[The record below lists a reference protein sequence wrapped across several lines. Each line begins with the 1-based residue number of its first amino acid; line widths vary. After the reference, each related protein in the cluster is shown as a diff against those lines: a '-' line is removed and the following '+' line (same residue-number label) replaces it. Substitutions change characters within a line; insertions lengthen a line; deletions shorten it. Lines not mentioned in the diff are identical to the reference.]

1 MSRPL
6 AYGGGGTL
14 CVLLLLL
21 LLLLLRPLLRLR
33 PPLRLKLRLLPRL
46 LLLLRLRRPAELWP
60 VAVAARLVRPHLIVV
75 PELLLGHLVVHHLL
89 MHLVLHHLV
98 VLPLLLLLLV
108 VWGLEALVR
117 VVGAVAVEE
126 MEGVPT
132 RVRLALVLW
141 LWLWLQC
148 TAWRVV
154 PADPAAVAWALAL
167 RREVALQPQR
177 ALGVRLLL
185 ARARR
190 CHRVR
195 LKGASSLP

>member
-1 MSRPL
+1 M
-6 AYGGGGTL
+6 
-14 CVLLLLL
+14 LLLLL

-60 VAVAARLVRPHLIVV
+60 VAVAARLVRPELIVV
-75 PELLLGHLVVHHLL
+75 PELLLGHLVMHHLL

-117 VVGAVAVEE
+117 VVGAIAVQE
-126 MEGVPT
+126 MEGVPAW
-132 RVRLALVLW
+132 VRLALVLW

-148 TAWRVV
+148 TAWCVV

-167 RREVALQPQR
+167 WRELALQPQL
-177 ALGVRLLL
+177 ASGVRLLL
-185 ARARR
+185 VRARR

-195 LKGASSLP
+195 LEGASSLP

>member
-6 AYGGGGTL
+6 AYGEGGTL

-33 PPLRLKLRLLPRL
+33 PRLRRLKLCLLLRL
-46 LLLLRLRRPAELWP
+46 LLLLRRTRPAELWP
-60 VAVAARLVRPHLIVV
+60 VAEAAGVV
-75 PELLLGHLVVHHLL
+75 GPELLLLPELLLGHLVVHHLL

-108 VWGLEALVR
+108 LRGLEALVW
-117 VVGAVAVEE
+117 VVLRGS
-126 MEGVPT
+126 EGVPT
-132 RVRLALVLW
+132 RVPLALMLW

-154 PADPAAVAWALAL
+154 PADPAAVVWALAL
-167 RREVALQPQR
+167 RRNLARQPQL
-177 ALGVRLLL
+177 AGGVRLRLV
-185 ARARR
+185 
-190 CHRVR
+190 RVR
-195 LKGASSLP
+195 RSHHVRLRSASKLS